1 MTSTDRRGG
10 GDKVSVD
17 KTCYENRTGNK
28 GIIRKIIGSR
38 KDFCFYN
45 LFELTGNTWE
55 SLSMFYS
62 DWKAGSF
69 ACLPNNFYLSSEAV
83 GLC

>member
-1 MTSTDRRGG
+1 MISIDRRGG

-17 KTCYENRTGNK
+17 KICYENRIENK
-28 GIIRKIIGSR
+28 GIIRKIIGLR

-45 LFELTGNTWE
+45 LFELIENIWE
-55 SLSMFYS
+55 SLSMFYF
-62 DWKAGSF
+62 DWKVGLF
-69 ACLPNNFYLSSEAV
+69 VCLLNNFYLSFEVV